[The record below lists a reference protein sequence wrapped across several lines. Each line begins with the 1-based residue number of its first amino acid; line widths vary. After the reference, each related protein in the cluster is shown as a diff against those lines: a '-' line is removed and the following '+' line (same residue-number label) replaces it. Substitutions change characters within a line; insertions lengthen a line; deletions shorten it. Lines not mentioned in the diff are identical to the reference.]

1 MPPIRRHNL
10 IPQLRQSEALEP
22 STPSQDLETYEPDV
36 DCTGDMMHVSGSFVI
51 TDPAKSRPAL
61 YVITEPHNENMG
73 KLQEDSNARA
83 LRSLQN
89 QFDNFRTQNF
99 RNINDFKSKV
109 DHLDQK
115 ISKLKS
121 KVARSDRKISDL
133 KRKAAHLDHKNIR
146 LWAELSASDRKMT
159 SLWDKRK
166 LLESAKNEITNLTGK
181 VWRQEMSQ
189 TILRDIY
196 EDLQRKLPRYHL
208 SKDALDFLADK
219 NTIQKEGNAAARNA
233 TVGDI
238 RTALTMD
245 PHFSTDDHTR
255 EILKNLFEFVFE
267 QPLHQDVAN

>member
-1 MPPIRRHNL
+1 
-10 IPQLRQSEALEP
+10 
-22 STPSQDLETYEPDV
+22 
-36 DCTGDMMHVSGSFVI
+36 MHVSGSFVV

-89 QFDNFRTQNF
+89 QFDNFRMQNF

-109 DHLDQK
+109 DHLDRK

-133 KRKAAHLDHKNIR
+133 ERKAAHLDHKNIR

-159 SLWDKRK
+159 SLWDEVRDLKLVTSSLMPVQQRK
-166 LLESAKNEITNLTGK
+166 LLESAKNEITNLTSK
-181 VWRQEMSQ
+181 VWRREMSQ
-189 TILRDIY
+189 TILRNIY
-196 EDLQRKLPRYHL
+196 EDLQPKLLRYHL

-219 NTIQKEGNAAARNA
+219 NTIQKEGDAAARNA

-238 RTALTMD
+238 RMALTMD
-245 PHFSTDDHTR
+245 PHFSADDHTR

-267 QPLHQDVAN
+267 QPLHQHVAN